1 MLASQK
7 RACAV
12 ARRVGWEAMTDFE
25 YLTDD
30 KLVQRTVFSDGT
42 AVTANFSDRP
52 YCMEDG
58 TQLAPEDYRMTGG
71 AEG

>member
-1 MLASQK
+1 MI
-7 RACAV
+7 
-12 ARRVGWEAMTDFE
+12 DFE